1 MPAERLQKL
10 LARAGY
16 GSRRA
21 AERLIE
27 AGRVTVNGRMA
38 VLGMRA
44 SPERDAIAVD
54 GRPLASPPPSARAL
68 TLMLHKPVGYIV
80 TAADER
86 GRRTVYDL
94 LPDAPPNLRYA
105 GRLDRDTSGLLLL
118 TTDGELAHR
127 LTHPRYRVAKTY
139 EAAVRGLPDDEA
151 LQRLRRGVL
160 LDDGPTAPAEVTLTE
175 RAGGTGG
182 AARVRLV
189 IHEGRKRQVR
199 RMLQAVG
206 HPVVSLVRV
215 AVAGLALGDL
225 PTGASRPISGDE
237 EARLRR
243 ATEKPAAARS
253 ARDQQ
258 QGR

>member
-16 GSRRA
+16 GSRRT

-27 AGRVTVNGRMA
+27 AGRVTVDGRRA
-38 VLGMRA
+38 VLGARA
-44 SPERDAIAVD
+44 DPERDAIAVD
-54 GRPLASPPPSARAL
+54 GRPLASPPPSQRSL
-68 TLMLHKPVGYIV
+68 TLMLHKPAGYLV

-118 TTDGELAHR
+118 TTDGDLAHR
-127 LTHPRYRVAKTY
+127 LTHPRYGVPKTY
-139 EAAVRGLPDDEA
+139 EAVVHGLPDSEA
-151 LQRLRRGVL
+151 LRRLRQGVRL
-160 LDDGPTAPAEVTLTE
+160 VDGTTAPAEVTLVE
-175 RAGGTGG
+175 G
-182 AARVRLV
+182 ADGAPRVRLV

-199 RMLQAVG
+199 RMLQATG
-206 HPVVSLVRV
+206 HPVVRLVRV
-215 AVAGLALGDL
+215 AVDGVALGDL
-225 PTGASRPISGDE
+225 PSGASRPLSEDE

-243 ATEKPAAARS
+243 ATQKVDAPRGAS
-253 ARDQQ
+253 L
-258 QGR
+258 